1 MFSLSRRQGHAVLAG
16 IAAAGTYLA
25 AAEIG
30 SKRPVKMGG
39 LFLLSSMAMAGMVGQ
54 VLNSKAST
62 KAHVTEAR
70 LNNFLGNGGSLGGN
84 LYVNGDHHTTGNS
97 FTSNHTVSGQLFGS
111 GGTVSVG
118 DKFDMQTNSIIGMQ
132 TVSLNGAS
140 NLSVSNGGLGLNGN
154 LSMNSNNVVNGGH
167 ADFSQIGPGG
177 VRANLG
183 GVPTNTEL
191 RDRVNYIL
199 NTLLTGCNV
208 SY

>member
-16 IAAAGTYLA
+16 LAAAATYLA

-54 VLNSKAST
+54 VLNSKASA

-84 LYVNGDHHTTGNS
+84 LVVNG
-97 FTSNHTVSGQLFGS
+97 NHTVTGNHTIQGQLFGS

-140 NLSVSNGGLGLNGN
+140 NLSISNGGLGLAGN
-154 LSMNSNNVVNGGH
+154 LSMNNNNLVNGGH
-167 ADFSQIGPGG
+167 ADFNQIGPGG

-191 RDRVNYIL
+191 RDRCNFIL
-199 NTLLTGCNV
+199 NTLLTGSGV
-208 SY
+208 SW

>member
-16 IAAAGTYLA
+16 LAAAATYLA

-84 LYVNGDHHTTGNS
+84 LVVNG
-97 FTSNHTVSGQLFGS
+97 NHTVTGNHTIQGQLFGS

-140 NLSVSNGGLGLNGN
+140 NLSISNGGLGLAGN
-154 LSMNSNNVVNGGH
+154 LSMNNNNLVNGGH
-167 ADFSQIGPGG
+167 ADFNQIGPGG

-191 RDRVNYIL
+191 RDRCNFIL
-199 NTLLTGCNV
+199 NTLLTGSGV
-208 SY
+208 SW